1 MTEAELFS
9 DDTIIEL
16 FSLESIDRI
25 KRKRELI
32 EEARKAGCKSDFEKY
47 IREYER
53 DEKRQSK
60 SNKVVSINGA
70 SSVSDGNYTNFSYP
84 ELKEQLICNDF
95 IANDNGIGILN
106 GKTLDK
112 ITEAPV
118 LPIRQYY
125 NPFRDTYKITL
136 AYVKD
141 GEWREGT
148 WYAGDIFESNKLVR
162 LSNNGLP
169 VISKNAKELSA
180 YIMHIMSNNKFEPIP
195 CTDKLGWVGD
205 NFSEFAPYTSNYE
218 LDVTLQQAMKNTLI
232 AKGDYDV
239 WLNNMREHRKQKRE
253 ELNILLAASFASP
266 MLGICNALP
275 FWVHLHG
282 FTGVGKTVCLMA
294 SASIW
299 GNPSPDAELVSGFRS
314 STIGAEI
321 RADMLNNIPAFMD
334 DTAEIKN
341 SYAGNFGDLI
351 YMLCSGQGKVR
362 GNKDLNLRDSKTWKN
377 VTISTGETPITTEKS
392 RGGEI
397 NRVIEIQTG
406 KGKIFEDG
414 AKEVEILKNNYGFAG
429 REFIRILTQELCPE
443 MIREE
448 FDIIRRRLKDKTN
461 GQNVL
466 EKQLNSFAMLLLA
479 DKIATE
485 YIFCDGIYLDEDKFI
500 AMLKTTEEADTML
513 NAYKRISDM
522 IITSRNRHFNDYS
535 NEFWGRLVKSPTGL
549 QTIVHILPNSFNE
562 LCEKCEVNPK
572 EMKNYLFDKGLLEG
586 TQDKRQP
593 DGFRKDKLETFG
605 EIRTRF
611 IVFYLFYESDSLQ

>member
-1 MTEAELFS
+1 
-9 DDTIIEL
+9 
-16 FSLESIDRI
+16 
-25 KRKRELI
+25 
-32 EEARKAGCKSDFEKY
+32 
-47 IREYER
+47 
-53 DEKRQSK
+53 
-60 SNKVVSINGA
+60 
-70 SSVSDGNYTNFSYP
+70 
-84 ELKEQLICNDF
+84 
-95 IANDNGIGILN
+95 
-106 GKTLDK
+106 
-112 ITEAPV
+112 
-118 LPIRQYY
+118 
-125 NPFRDTYKITL
+125 
-136 AYVKD
+136 
-141 GEWREGT
+141 
-148 WYAGDIFESNKLVR
+148 
-162 LSNNGLP
+162 
-169 VISKNAKELSA
+169 
-180 YIMHIMSNNKFEPIP
+180 
-195 CTDKLGWVGD
+195 
-205 NFSEFAPYTSNYE
+205 
-218 LDVTLQQAMKNTLI
+218 
-232 AKGDYDV
+232 
-239 WLNNMREHRKQKRE
+239 
-253 ELNILLAASFASP
+253 
-266 MLGICNALP
+266 
-275 FWVHLHG
+275 
-282 FTGVGKTVCLMA
+282 
-294 SASIW
+294 
-299 GNPSPDAELVSGFRS
+299 
-314 STIGAEI
+314 
-321 RADMLNNIPAFMD
+321 MLNNIPAFMD
-334 DTAEIKN
+334 DTAEVKN

-522 IITSRNRHFNDYS
+522 IIAFRNKHFNDYS
-535 NEFWGRLVKSPTGL
+535 GECWGKLVKETAGMR
-549 QTIVHILPNSFNE
+549 TVVHILPNSFNE

-593 DGFRKDKLETFG
+593 DGFRKDKLETIG
-605 EIRTRF
+605 EIKTRF
-611 IVFYLFYESDSLQ
+611 VVFYLYYETDSLQ